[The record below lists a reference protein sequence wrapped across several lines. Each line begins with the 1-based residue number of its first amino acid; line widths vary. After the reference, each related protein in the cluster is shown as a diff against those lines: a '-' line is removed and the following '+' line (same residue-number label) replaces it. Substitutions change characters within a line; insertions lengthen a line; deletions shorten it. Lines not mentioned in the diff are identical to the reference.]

1 MTAMLWRFL
10 TSPANWCGLAIAI
23 AVVFARAAGILGAY
37 WWASVIIGYLAGY
50 WLGKS
55 LFGEPQLVVTDLAAL
70 DEALADREKPEVM
83 KETLQALRTI
93 AKSNIGK
100 YFSPKQEAALSAL
113 TVAIENLHQEWMRS
127 KRQLSMENAFVA
139 ERLAT
144 EYLPDTVRQFVAIPP
159 KFAAN
164 KIIAQNKTATQL
176 FDESI
181 SEMHRKVEQLQDDL
195 AAQDAEAFANHAAFL
210 NQKFAPTG
218 SVTNMLKEEKPHV

>member
-1 MTAMLWRFL
+1 MLWRFM

-23 AVVFARAAGILGAY
+23 AVVGARATGILGAY
-37 WWASVIIGYLAGY
+37 WWASVIIGYFAGY
-50 WLGKS
+50 WLGKT

-70 DEALADREKPEVM
+70 DEALADREKPELM
-83 KETLQALRTI
+83 TETLEALRTI
-93 AKSNIGK
+93 AKSNVGK
-100 YFSPKQEAALSAL
+100 YFSPKQESAL
-113 TVAIENLHQEWMRS
+113 TALTISIDNLHQEWMRS

-144 EYLPDTVRQFVAIPP
+144 EYLPDTVRRFVAIPP

-164 KIIAQNKTATQL
+164 KVIAHNKTATQL

-181 SEMHRKVEQLQDDL
+181 SDMQRKVEQLQDDL
-195 AAQDAEAFANHAAFL
+195 ASQDAEAFANHAAFL

-218 SVTNMLKEEKPHV
+218 SVTNMLTEEKSHV

>member
-1 MTAMLWRFL
+1 MLWRFM

-23 AVVFARAAGILGAY
+23 AVVGARATGLLGAY
-37 WWASVIIGYLAGY
+37 WWASVIIGYFAGY
-50 WLGKS
+50 WLGKT

-70 DEALADREKPEVM
+70 DEALADREKPELM
-83 KETLQALRTI
+83 TETLEALRTI
-93 AKSNIGK
+93 AKSNVGK
-100 YFSPKQEAALSAL
+100 YFSPKQESAL
-113 TVAIENLHQEWMRS
+113 TALTISIDNLHQEWMRS

-144 EYLPDTVRQFVAIPP
+144 EYLPDTVRRFVAIPP
-159 KFAAN
+159 KFAAS
-164 KIIAQNKTATQL
+164 KVIAHNKTATQL

-181 SEMHRKVEQLQDDL
+181 SDMQRKVEQLQDDL

-218 SVTNMLKEEKPHV
+218 SVTNMLTEEKSHV

>member
-1 MTAMLWRFL
+1 MLWRFM

-23 AVVFARAAGILGAY
+23 AVVGARATGILGAY
-37 WWASVIIGYLAGY
+37 WWASVIIGYFAGY
-50 WLGKS
+50 WLGKT

-70 DEALADREKPEVM
+70 DEALADREKPELM
-83 KETLQALRTI
+83 TETLEALRTI
-93 AKSNIGK
+93 AKSNVGK
-100 YFSPKQEAALSAL
+100 YFSPKQESAL
-113 TVAIENLHQEWMRS
+113 TALTISIDNLHQEWMRS

-144 EYLPDTVRQFVAIPP
+144 EYLPDTVRRFVAIPP

-164 KIIAQNKTATQL
+164 KVIAHNKTATQL

-181 SEMHRKVEQLQDDL
+181 SDMQRKVEQLQDDL
-195 AAQDAEAFANHAAFL
+195 ASQDAEAFANHAAFL

-218 SVTNMLKEEKPHV
+218 SVTNMLTKEN